1 MNQVVTVN
9 FLILQGAGKLLESG
23 LEFMRAMVFPVECT
37 L

>member
-1 MNQVVTVN
+1 MNQVVAVN
-9 FLILQGAGKLLESG
+9 FLILEGAVELLESG